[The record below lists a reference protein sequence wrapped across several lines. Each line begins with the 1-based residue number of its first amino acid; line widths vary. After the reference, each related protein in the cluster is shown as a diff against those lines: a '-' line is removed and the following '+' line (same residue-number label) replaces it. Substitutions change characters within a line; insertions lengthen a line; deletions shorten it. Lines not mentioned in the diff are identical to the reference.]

1 MEMVYAFT
9 YILGL
14 EEFEEDL
21 EKVDLRLSFLE
32 KSCEHVAKASRARDE
47 IDRSKGSRSQ
57 EEPRD
62 GDHDAEESR
71 KERMADL
78 KARLEDLN
86 VGVGGSRSGGLK
98 RGYFLVNQEIDNL
111 KIDKR
116 NISL

>member
-86 VGVGGSRSGGLK
+86 VG
-98 RGYFLVNQEIDNL
+98 
-111 KIDKR
+111 
-116 NISL
+116 SLLTEAVARLESVAPGAEVSSEDTS